1 MEEKI
6 MHEFIALVREMRRV
20 QDAVTASV
28 KADHESAKV
37 EGLSKNT
44 LSLMVKQAEL
54 EYKVDEYLKKID

>member
-28 KADHESAKV
+28 KA
-37 EGLSKNT
+37 EGVLSKNT
-44 LSLMVKQAEL
+44 VSLMVEQAEL